1 MKALLLAGEE
11 SGVLYAKR
19 LAELLRG
26 AGVEVRGYGDYGFQT
41 ADLAVF
47 GIWEVLR
54 RIFYFLGV
62 ARTMKRAIREW
73 RPDVVVT
80 IDYPGMNLKLAA
92 YAKGLG
98 IPAVH
103 IVCPQVWAWHRG
115 RVPKVAA
122 ALTELLCFFPF
133 EPEIFKGT
141 DLNAKFIGH
150 PLVGMVNAEGV
161 RSVGT
166 DPKKVGTDPLKG
178 VVSTGTDPAKDV
190 GTDPES
196 KTILEN
202 KERIIALLPGSRM
215 GEIQRILPRL
225 LKAVTLIAKGQTLNE
240 NRGQTLQVG
249 GQTPKEEGGQTLQIG
264 GQTLKVVIPAANE
277 RAERE
282 IGRIL
287 ATFEGLPPVEVRRG
301 QARALLRRAD
311 CAAVASGT
319 ATLEAAL
326 VRCPTVLV
334 YAVSPLL
341 AWILRRAITGVR
353 HAGLANIIAE
363 KCGFEPPM
371 PELLQEDFTSE
382 AVAKQL
388 TAWLSD
394 PAARAEASAR
404 LDGAMSYLQADG
416 DPIRIAAREI
426 LMAGKSVPNPCPL
439 MGVSKDNCNPLP
451 CVP

>member
-11 SGVLYAKR
+11 SGVLYAER
-19 LAELLRG
+19 LAEILRDSG
-26 AGVEVRGYGDYGFQT
+26 AEVRGYGDYGFQT

-92 YAKGLG
+92 YAKGQG

-150 PLVGMVNAEGV
+150 PLVGMVKAEGV
-161 RSVGT
+161 KSVGT
-166 DPKKVGTDPLKG
+166 DPAKEM
-178 VVSTGTDPAKDV
+178 GTDPAKV

-196 KTILEN
+196 TPVLKR
-202 KERIIALLPGSRM
+202 KERIVALLPGSRM

-225 LKAVTLIAKGQTLNE
+225 LKAVTLIAEGQTLKKAGGQTLKE
-240 NRGQTLQVG
+240 TEGQTLHVRGQTL
-249 GQTPKEEGGQTLQIG
+249 KEAG

-287 ATFEGLPPVEVRRG
+287 ASFEGLPPVEVRRG
-301 QARALLRRAD
+301 QARALLRSAD

-394 PAARAEASAR
+394 PTARAEASAR
-404 LDGAMSYLQADG
+404 LDSAMAYLQADG

-426 LMAGKSVPNPCPL
+426 LAAGKGL
-439 MGVSKDNCNPLP
+439 EKR
-451 CVP
+451 

>member
-1 MKALLLAGEE
+1 ME
-11 SGVLYAKR
+11 
-19 LAELLRG
+19 
-26 AGVEVRGYGDYGFQT
+26 
-41 ADLAVF
+41 
-47 GIWEVLR
+47 
-54 RIFYFLGV
+54 
-62 ARTMKRAIREW
+62 
-73 RPDVVVT
+73 
-80 IDYPGMNLKLAA
+80 
-92 YAKGLG
+92 
-98 IPAVH
+98 
-103 IVCPQVWAWHRG
+103 
-115 RVPKVAA
+115 
-122 ALTELLCFFPF
+122 
-133 EPEIFKGT
+133 
-141 DLNAKFIGH
+141 
-150 PLVGMVNAEGV
+150 
-161 RSVGT
+161 
-166 DPKKVGTDPLKG
+166 
-178 VVSTGTDPAKDV
+178 
-190 GTDPES
+190 
-196 KTILEN
+196 
-202 KERIIALLPGSRM
+202 
-215 GEIQRILPRL
+215 
-225 LKAVTLIAKGQTLNE
+225 
-240 NRGQTLQVG
+240 RGQTLKV
-249 GQTPKEEGGQTLQIG
+249 ER

-287 ATFEGLPPVEVRRG
+287 ASFEGLPPVEVRRG
-301 QARALLRRAD
+301 QARALLRSAE

-404 LDGAMSYLQADG
+404 LDGAMAYLQADG

-426 LMAGKSVPNPCPL
+426 LAAGKGL
-439 MGVSKDNCNPLP
+439 DQR
-451 CVP
+451 

>member
-1 MKALLLAGEE
+1 MKPKILLLAGEE
-11 SGVLYAKR
+11 SGVFYAEH
-19 LAELLRG
+19 LAVSLRSAG
-26 AGVEVRGYGDYGFQT
+26 AEMRGYGEYGFKT

-54 RIFYFLGV
+54 RLFYFLRV

-122 ALTELLCFFPF
+122 ALTKLLCFFPF
-133 EPEIFKGT
+133 EPELFNGT
-141 DLNAKFIGH
+141 GLDAKFIGH
-150 PLVGMVNAEGV
+150 PLVKMVENEIKLLPGAAA
-161 RSVGT
+161 
-166 DPKKVGTDPLKG
+166 
-178 VVSTGTDPAKDV
+178 VSRKNELT
-190 GTDPES
+190 
-196 KTILEN
+196 L
-202 KERIIALLPGSRM
+202 ALLPGSRR

-225 LKAVTLIAKGQTLNE
+225 LKAVALMKRSADI
-240 NRGQTLQVG
+240 R
-249 GQTPKEEGGQTLQIG
+249 I
-264 GQTLKVVIPAANE
+264 VIPAANE
-277 RAERE
+277 MAERE
-282 IGRIL
+282 IARII
-287 ATFEGLPPVEVRRG
+287 ASVDGLPPIEVQRG
-301 QARALLRRAD
+301 NARALLREAT

-363 KCGFEPPM
+363 KCGFDPPM
-371 PELLQEDFTSE
+371 PELLQEAFTPE
-382 AVAKQL
+382 AAAGYL
-388 TAWLSD
+388 NSWLSD
-394 PAARAEASAR
+394 ESARKEASAK
-404 LDGAMSYLQADG
+404 LDDAMSYLKADG
-416 DPIRIAAREI
+416 EPLEIAAQEI
-426 LMAGKSVPNPCPL
+426 LGSVTCQ
-439 MGVSKDNCNPLP
+439 SE
-451 CVP
+451 

>member
-11 SGVLYAKR
+11 SGVLYAER
-19 LAELLRG
+19 LAEILRDSG
-26 AGVEVRGYGDYGFQT
+26 AEVRGYGDYGFQT

-47 GIWEVLR
+47 GIWEVVR

-150 PLVGMVNAEGV
+150 PLVGMVKDESIK
-161 RSVGT
+161 SV
-166 DPKKVGTDPLKG
+166 
-178 VVSTGTDPAKDV
+178 GTDPAKDAGTDPAKV

-196 KTILEN
+196 TPVLKR
-202 KERIIALLPGSRM
+202 KERIVALLPGSRM

-225 LKAVTLIAKGQTLNE
+225 LKAVKLIAKGQALMETGGQTPQV
-240 NRGQTLQVG
+240 RGQTL
-249 GQTPKEEGGQTLQIG
+249 KDDG

-287 ATFEGLPPVEVRRG
+287 ASFEGLPPVEVRRG
-301 QARALLRRAD
+301 QARALLRSAD

-382 AVAKQL
+382 AVARQL

-404 LDGAMSYLQADG
+404 LDGAMAYLQADG
-416 DPIRIAAREI
+416 DPIQIAAREI
-426 LMAGKSVPNPCPL
+426 LVAGKGL
-439 MGVSKDNCNPLP
+439 EKR
-451 CVP
+451 

>member
-11 SGVLYAKR
+11 SGVLYAER
-19 LAELLRG
+19 LAEILRDSG
-26 AGVEVRGYGDYGFQT
+26 AEVRGYGDYGFQT

-47 GIWEVLR
+47 GIWEVVR

-150 PLVGMVNAEGV
+150 PLVGMVKDESIK
-161 RSVGT
+161 SV
-166 DPKKVGTDPLKG
+166 
-178 VVSTGTDPAKDV
+178 GTDPAKDAGTDPAKV

-196 KTILEN
+196 TPGLKR
-202 KERIIALLPGSRM
+202 KERIVALLPGSRM

-240 NRGQTLQVG
+240 TGGQTLQVGGQTLQVG
-249 GQTPKEEGGQTLQIG
+249 GQTPETG
-264 GQTLKVVIPAANE
+264 GQTLKEERGQTLKIVIPAANE

-287 ATFEGLPPVEVRRG
+287 ASFEGLPPVEVWRG
-301 QARALLRRAD
+301 QARALLRSAD

-382 AVAKQL
+382 AVARQL

-404 LDGAMSYLQADG
+404 LDGAMAYLQADG
-416 DPIRIAAREI
+416 DPIQIAAREI
-426 LMAGKSVPNPCPL
+426 LVAGKGL
-439 MGVSKDNCNPLP
+439 EKR
-451 CVP
+451 

>member
-11 SGVLYAKR
+11 SGVLYAER
-19 LAELLRG
+19 LAEILRDAG
-26 AGVEVRGYGDYGFQT
+26 AEVRGYGDYGFHT

-54 RIFYFLGV
+54 RIFYFLRV

-141 DLNAKFIGH
+141 DLNVKFIGH
-150 PLVGMVNAEGV
+150 PLVGMVKDE
-161 RSVGT
+161 R
-166 DPKKVGTDPLKG
+166 K
-178 VVSTGTDPAKDV
+178 STGTDPSSM
-190 GTDPES
+190 GTDPKMS
-196 KTILEN
+196 PVLKSN
-202 KERIIALLPGSRM
+202 ERIIALLPGSRM

-225 LKAVTLIAKGQTLNE
+225 LKAVTLIAKGQTL
-240 NRGQTLQVG
+240 
-249 GQTPKEEGGQTLQIG
+249 KEAGGQTLQG
-264 GQTLKVVIPAANE
+264 ERGQTLKVVIPAANE

-287 ATFEGLPPVEVRRG
+287 ASFEGFPPVEVRRG
-301 QARALLRRAD
+301 QARALLRSAD

-404 LDGAMSYLQADG
+404 LDRAMAYLQADG

-426 LMAGKSVPNPCPL
+426 LAAGKGRESR
-439 MGVSKDNCNPLP
+439 
-451 CVP
+451 

>member
-1 MKALLLAGEE
+1 LKMKALLLAGEE
-11 SGVLYAKR
+11 SGVLYAER
-19 LAELLRG
+19 LAEILRDAG
-26 AGVEVRGYGDYGFQT
+26 AEVRGYGDYGFQT

-150 PLVGMVNAEGV
+150 PLVGMVKDEGA

-166 DPKKVGTDPLKG
+166 DPISMGTDPATDA
-178 VVSTGTDPAKDV
+178 VSKGTDPAKET
-190 GTDPES
+190 GTDPKMQPVLKRS
-196 KTILEN
+196 
-202 KERIIALLPGSRM
+202 ERIIALLPGSRL

-225 LKAVTLIAKGQTLNE
+225 LNAVKLIAEGQTLKKAEGQTLQVRGQTLNE
-240 NRGQTLQVG
+240 A
-249 GQTPKEEGGQTLQIG
+249 GGQTLKDDG

-287 ATFEGLPPVEVRRG
+287 ASFEGLPPVEVRRG
-301 QARALLRRAD
+301 QARALLRSAD

-404 LDGAMSYLQADG
+404 LDNAMAYLQADG
-416 DPIRIAAREI
+416 DPIRIAARE
-426 LMAGKSVPNPCPL
+426 LLSAGK
-439 MGVSKDNCNPLP
+439 GRERR
-451 CVP
+451 